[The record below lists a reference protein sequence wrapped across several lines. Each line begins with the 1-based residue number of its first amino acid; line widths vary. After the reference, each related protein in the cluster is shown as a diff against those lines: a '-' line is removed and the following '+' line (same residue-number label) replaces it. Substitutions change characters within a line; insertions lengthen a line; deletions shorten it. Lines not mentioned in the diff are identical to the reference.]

1 MNYDQEKRKNLRRV
15 QVVVVCEAIEELKI
29 FSSTTTTTTPA
40 TLITTE
46 A

>member
-15 QVVVVCEAIEELKI
+15 QVVVVCEAIEELKM
-29 FSSTTTTTTPA
+29 FSSTTTTPA